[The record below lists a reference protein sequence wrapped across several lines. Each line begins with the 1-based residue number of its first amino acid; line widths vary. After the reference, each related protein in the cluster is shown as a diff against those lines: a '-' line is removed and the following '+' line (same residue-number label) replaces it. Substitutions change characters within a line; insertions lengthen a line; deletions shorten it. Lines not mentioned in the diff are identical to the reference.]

1 MNNSLYGNYR
11 TKRFTEVFPS
21 YEVFKEFYTNQCA
34 IPLSITEESLRTL
47 YYLLYARYG
56 NDVVANSDQN
66 QFKYLMGS
74 IIFQYGPSWEK
85 ELEVQKTL
93 RGLTES
99 DLITGATQINNHAYN
114 PQTAPTTTTTVELD
128 YIDDQNVNKY
138 SRGKLDGYS
147 FLMQLLKTDVTE
159 SFLLRFRPC
168 FLVVV
173 APQVPLWYVT
183 PIGDSTS
190 EDSQEVGPNFC
201 V

>member
-11 TKRFTEVFPS
+11 TKRFTEVFPN

-34 IPLSITEESLRTL
+34 IPLSISEESLRTL
-47 YYLLYARYG
+47 FYLLYARYG

-99 DLITGATQINNHAYN
+99 DLIEGSKQINNHAYN
-114 PQTAPTTTTTVELD
+114 PQTEPTTSTTVELD

-138 SRGKLDGYS
+138 SRG
-147 FLMQLLKTDVTE
+147 
-159 SFLLRFRPC
+159 
-168 FLVVV
+168 
-173 APQVPLWYVT
+173 
-183 PIGDSTS
+183 
-190 EDSQEVGPNFC
+190 
-201 V
+201 

>member
-11 TKRFTEVFPS
+11 TKRFTEIFPS

-34 IPLSITEESLRTL
+34 IPLNITEESLQTL
-47 YYLLYARYG
+47 FYLLYARYG

-74 IIFQYGPSWEK
+74 IIFQWGPSWEK
-85 ELEVQKTL
+85 KLEIQKKL
-93 RGLTES
+93 RGLTEE
-99 DLITGATQINNHAYN
+99 DLLTGAKQIYNHAEN
-114 PQTAPTTTTTVELD
+114 PQTAPTTQTIDELD
-128 YIDDQNVNKY
+128 YINEQNVNKY
-138 SRGKLDGYS
+138 KKGKLDAYAL
-147 FLMQLLKTDVTE
+147 LMNLIKNDVTE
-159 SFLLRFRPC
+159 AFLVRFKPC

-183 PIGDSTS
+183 QIDDSTS
-190 EDSQEVGPNFC
+190 DDSQEVGPNFC